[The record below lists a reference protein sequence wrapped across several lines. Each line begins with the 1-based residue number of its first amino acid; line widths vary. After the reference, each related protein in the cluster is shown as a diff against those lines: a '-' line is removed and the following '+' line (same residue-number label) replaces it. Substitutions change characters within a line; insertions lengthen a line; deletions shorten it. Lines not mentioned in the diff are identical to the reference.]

1 MFGFSNKGMDDGDGK
16 CVGGIV
22 GLGRSFHVEMQAHHF
37 LHLGFV
43 GVAVAGDGHFDLVRS
58 IFENREAILVGD
70 EQTNAASFC
79 DGNTGSNVLLKKEF
93 FDRHD
98 FGMMLIDEL
107 VKRVINI
114 LEAVGKRG
122 VCGRRNDAVIDGA
135 GAFNDAKTT
144 NARTWVDTENSTH

>member
-58 IFENREAILVGD
+58 R
-70 EQTNAASFC
+70 QTPRASATEIPVVMFC
-79 DGNTGSNVLLKKEF
+79 LKKSF
-93 FDRHD
+93 SIAMTS
-98 FGMMLIDEL
+98 G
-107 VKRVINI
+107 
-114 LEAVGKRG
+114 
-122 VCGRRNDAVIDGA
+122 
-135 GAFNDAKTT
+135 
-144 NARTWVDTENSTH
+144 